1 MRRSTT
7 GELEAEAW
15 CHVHPERQKYWKIYF
30 IFICRVLRFCL
41 CVTKQNVNNKL
52 YLTSWVVWHRISSDH
67 VWPMLPAI
75 MCLYY
80 FTHVVT
86 CPFSCQS
93 VMCSSCFRNSYIYDG
108 NIFKFLCFWTIS
120 SLSLCLD
127 IDSIPKSSITSDRK
141 YNGEIC
147 QNTIFVLAF

>member
-93 VMCSSCFRNSYIYDG
+93 VMCSSCFRNSYIMME
-108 NIFKFLCFWTIS
+108 IFSNFCVFELYHHCHCVSILTVFQRVRSQVTENTTAKYVKTQ
-120 SLSLCLD
+120 SL
-127 IDSIPKSSITSDRK
+127 
-141 YNGEIC
+141 
-147 QNTIFVLAF
+147 F